1 MTAIR
6 KTAGICFWLLKVG
19 VIILIMFSVMTFLS
33 EIAHRMRMRL
43 PQPFK
48 GVAVIAMAITT
59 ALPFAKAVDGI
70 KDKVLGEAEV
80 LSELEA
86 AAALSELEEAESLE
100 VHV

>member
-6 KTAGICFWLLKVG
+6 KTVGICFWLLKVG

-59 ALPFAKAVDGI
+59 TLPFAKAVDGI
-70 KDKVLGEAEV
+70 KYKALGRGRG
-80 LSELEA
+80 
-86 AAALSELEEAESLE
+86 ALRTRRSGGALRAGSRGRGA
-100 VHV
+100 

>member
-1 MTAIR
+1 MTAMR
-6 KTAGICFWLLKVG
+6 KTVGISFWLLKVG
-19 VIILIMFSVMTFLS
+19 VFLFVAFAVLTFLS

-70 KDKVLGEAEV
+70 QSKVLGEAE
-80 LSELEA
+80 
-86 AAALSELEEAESLE
+86 AAALSGPEEEAESLE
-100 VHV
+100 LHV

>member
-1 MTAIR
+1 MNHIVRRTV
-6 KTAGICFWLLKVG
+6 GISFWLLKVG

-33 EIAHRMRMRL
+33 EIAHRIRMRL

-70 KDKVLGEAEV
+70 KSKVLGEAE
-80 LSELEA
+80 
-86 AAALSELEEAESLE
+86 AAALSELEEEEAESLE